1 MILLGVDYGT
11 KRVGLATGDSGSGL
25 AFPLRSAEVGSQG
38 EAVEAVRAA
47 AAEEKAERVVVGM
60 PRTLLGEAGPM
71 ADKVAEFVTIL
82 RGRGL
87 EIETEDERMTTALV
101 EHRRREGGGKGDK
114 DAMAAAAILET
125 YMERTG
131 EMENRST
138 GEPR

>member
-25 AFPLRSAEVGSQG
+25 AFPLRSAEGGSRG

-60 PRTLLGEAGPM
+60 PRTLSGEAGPM
-71 ADKVAEFVTIL
+71 ADEVAEFVTAL

-101 EHRRREGGGKGDK
+101 ERRRREGGGKGDK

-125 YMERTG
+125 YMERTR
-131 EMENRST
+131 ELENRST